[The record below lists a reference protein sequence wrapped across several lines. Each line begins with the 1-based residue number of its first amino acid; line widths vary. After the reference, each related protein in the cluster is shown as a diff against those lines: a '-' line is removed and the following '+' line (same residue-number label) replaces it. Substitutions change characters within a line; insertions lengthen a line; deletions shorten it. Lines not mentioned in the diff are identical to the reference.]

1 MAQQFNTRDTVLTG
15 SPKPPPSQ
23 LEIPMESALS
33 PREIQ
38 SRVRAGDSVEEVARI
53 AGMSVE
59 WVEPYAGPVI
69 AEREYIAQLAQSHQV
84 RRSGETIPHRSLGQ
98 VVQDRLSA
106 RGVNLDSLSWDAWR
120 LEGRRWLVQ
129 VRYESGKSHREAHF
143 VYDASGRFSLP
154 DNDDALW
161 LLGLHSASHGPQPGR
176 RRREEESEPTV
187 DLNDDIA
194 LVRVV
199 QPHADEL
206 RDLDTDT
213 DSDNDADDAYSEAEL
228 AEINGVYDIV
238 PPPSGMDV
246 LYDMLS
252 GFDEDSVQIYAGLIR
267 DGHRVPPESAT
278 APPAEATEPDQVAD
292 RTEPIRTR
300 RGRTA
305 KAVPPAEPE
314 AAPIETEAAQP
325 VTEAPATVDQPSLVD
340 QQSEPE
346 EASAEAKPAPETP
359 RTRRKRAQVPSWD
372 EIMFGSPKNPS

>member
-1 MAQQFNTRDTVLTG
+1 MAQQFDTRDTVLTG

-98 VVQDRLSA
+98 VVEDRLSA
-106 RGVNLDSLSWDAWR
+106 RGVNLATLSWDAWR

-161 LLGLHSASHGPQPGR
+161 LLGLHSTSHGPQPGR

-206 RDLDTDT
+206 RDLDADTDA

-238 PPPSGMDV
+238 SPQSGMDV

-267 DGHRVPPESAT
+267 DGHRVPPESVAQ
-278 APPAEATEPDQVAD
+278 APAEAPEPNQPEDQ
-292 RTEPIRTR
+292 TEPIRPR

-305 KAVPPAEPE
+305 KA
-314 AAPIETEAAQP
+314 
-325 VTEAPATVDQPSLVD
+325 APATEPAPSQPAPSQPELEQPSLVE
-340 QQSEPE
+340 QRSEE
-346 EASAEAKPAPETP
+346 EAPTQPEAKAAPETP